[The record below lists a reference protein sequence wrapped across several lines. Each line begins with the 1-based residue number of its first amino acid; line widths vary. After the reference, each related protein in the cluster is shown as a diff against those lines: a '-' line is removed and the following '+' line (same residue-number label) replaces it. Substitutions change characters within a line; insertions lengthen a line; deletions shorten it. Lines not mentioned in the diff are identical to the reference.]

1 MFPSSLKEASSL
13 QCKIFH
19 VYLIINPFKNI
30 PSFLIACIVFEE
42 SAFFI
47 IHTHA
52 NLISICHRTDPPSFK
67 KEIVKPSLNQ
77 PLMTLH

>member
-1 MFPSSLKEASSL
+1 MFPSILKEASSL
-13 QCKIFH
+13 QWKIFH
-19 VYLIINPFKNI
+19 VYLIRNLSRNS
-30 PSFLIACIVFEE
+30 PSFLMACIVVDE

-47 IHTHA
+47 IHANA

>member
-1 MFPSSLKEASSL
+1 MLPRSLREASSL
-13 QCKIFH
+13 QCKILH
-19 VYLIINPFKNI
+19 VYVIRNPFKNR
-30 PSFLIACIVFEE
+30 PGFLMACIVFEE

-47 IHTHA
+47 IHVHA
-52 NLISICHRTDPPSFK
+52 NLISICHRAGPPSFK